1 MNLILI
7 NEERKVK
14 KNSVLDFVYILSI
27 MNIVCIY
34 KKNRGIFFDIRMIY
48 LNDEFSLRF

>member
-1 MNLILI
+1 MNPILI

-14 KNSVLDFVYILSI
+14 KNSVLDFVYFLSI
-27 MNIVCIY
+27 ISIVCIY